1 MKSVAVLGFS
11 GSIGQSAAKV
21 VRAHPDKFSVVLA
34 SAHTDSKALFAYAQE
49 FNISKVVLTG
59 VAKGECETPKGVKV
73 YYGKESLLSL
83 IADQQF
89 DILLNA
95 ISGSAGLEY
104 SLATVD
110 KGVDLAL
117 ANKETLVM
125 AGELIKEKLKL
136 SKSKL
141 LPVDSEHSAIFQV
154 LQGGGNK
161 AIKKIYLTASGGP
174 FLHRPLHTFGSI
186 TVEDALAHPT
196 WSMGNKISIDSATML
211 NKALEVIEA
220 RHLFDVDYQQIVPVI
235 HRQSI
240 VHSMVECLDGSI
252 LAQLSNPSMTLP
264 ILYAFSHPE
273 RIWDAGVQTNLF
285 ELDDLSFEPI
295 EPERFPLYFAG
306 VTAGKAGGLAP
317 TVLNSA
323 SEAAATLFLQKRI
336 SFSDICCVVCQQL
349 DTLENVASP
358 SLEQI
363 LQTNQKVYD
372 EVLANHS

>member
-1 MKSVAVLGFS
+1 MKKIAVLGFS

-34 SAHTDSKALFAYAQE
+34 SAHTDSKALFDYARE
-49 FNISKVVLTG
+49 FNIPKLVLTG
-59 VAKGECETPKGVKV
+59 VEKVECEIPRGVKV
-73 YYGKESLLSL
+73 YYGKASLLRL
-83 IADQQF
+83 IADENF

-104 SLATVD
+104 SLATVT

-125 AGELIKEKLKL
+125 AGDLLKEKLKV

-154 LQGGGNK
+154 LQGSGNK

-174 FLHRPLHTFGSI
+174 FLHRPLHTFDSI
-186 TVEDALAHPT
+186 QVKDALAHPT
-196 WSMGNKISIDSATML
+196 WSMGDKITIDSATML

-220 RHLFDVDYQQIVPVI
+220 RHLFDVEYQQIVPVI

-252 LAQLSNPSMTLP
+252 LAQMSNPSMTLP

-273 RIWDAGVQTNLF
+273 RYWDDGVKTNLF
-285 ELDDLSFEPI
+285 ELEELSFQPI
-295 EPERFPLYFAG
+295 EQKRFPLYFAG
-306 VTAGKAGGLAP
+306 VAAGKAGGLAP

-323 SEAAATLFLQKRI
+323 SEAAVALFLQKRI
-336 SFSDICCVVCQQL
+336 SFPDICSVVCEQL
-349 DTLENVASP
+349 DKLDNIASP
-358 SLEQI
+358 DLEQI
-363 LQTNQKVYD
+363 LETNRKVYD
-372 EVLANHS
+372 EVLAKHS